1 MHSYIHLNIS
11 DASYLRKPA
20 VHKAAAAAGAL
31 GHGVVAD
38 HTQHHRRAAR
48 LGAPV
53 RAHLRHPRP
62 AGVLRRRVV
71 SPTPTSD
78 AGAHGLNIRQLC
90 ARAALSFRTHE
101 HRRARTR
108 ALRVCAA
115 RAVQRRRRPIGAR
128 NATPLG
134 CDGANSTPRKKR
146 RRSHCHP
153 PNIVDRALG
162 LVALSVYG
170 GGRCDR
176 RDS

>member
-1 MHSYIHLNIS
+1 MMYVRTYIHAFIHTSKYQRRVIS
-11 DASYLRKPA
+11 AQASERCTRRRRRRR
-20 VHKAAAAAGAL
+20 AAGAL

-71 SPTPTSD
+71 SPTPTGD
-78 AGAHGLNIRQLC
+78 ADAHGLNIRQLC

-115 RAVQRRRRPIGAR
+115 RAVQRQRRPIGAR
-128 NATPLG
+128 NATPLE
-134 CDGANSTPRKKR
+134 CDGLANSIPQRKR
-146 RRSHCHP
+146 RRAHWHP
-153 PNIVDRALG
+153 SNIV
-162 LVALSVYG
+162 
-170 GGRCDR
+170 GRWV
-176 RDS
+176 